1 MSNELEKFFYE
12 LLYIQQDAIMTTL
25 CKEKDYGDTKDMLDD
40 VTFETIVGIL
50 ELIDG
55 YRAAGMKYEIIN
67 KITGDSVNHDTDI
80 HDYAEEYISNSDN
93 EVGVIM
99 DPVVPG
105 YDRIPNYY
113 RGTVIWSKDIPI
125 AEQVLSIKKILKG
138 SLHLSDREMLRKVK
152 EGTDWM
158 FGEFPDYEAE
168 KILKSAKESG
178 IRIEM
183 VDIETGKVL
192 T

>member
-105 YDRIPNYY
+105 CDRIPSYY
-113 RGTVIWSKDIPI
+113 RGTVIWNRDIPI
-125 AEQVLSIKKILKG
+125 AEQVLAIKKLLKG
-138 SLHLSDREMLRKVK
+138 SLHLSDQEMISLAK
-152 EGTDWM
+152 EGNEWIL
-158 FGEFPDYEAE
+158 GEFPDHEAE
-168 KILKSAKESG
+168 NILKSARESG
-178 IRIEM
+178 VSIEM